1 MSATLRRAVLLPALA
16 AALLAASGCAYL
28 RHRAEDFA
36 EIADVGLTVSRKPQW
51 AFYNSFESLAAGGY
65 ADYEATFIGWG
76 GGQFGATRHYLKAW
90 GALVWG
96 DERVGWGDYDVDE
109 PGTLY
114 EQTVG
119 LVGMPAGM
127 ATGRSTPH
135 YVPT

>member
-1 MSATLRRAVLLPALA
+1 MSTTIRRAVLLPALA
-16 AALLAASGCAYL
+16 AALLAASGCAYV

-36 EIADVGLTVSRKPQW
+36 EIADIGLTVSGKPRL
-51 AFYNSFESLAAGGY
+51 AFYNSFESVVTAGY

-76 GGQFGATRHYLKAW
+76 GGRFGVTPHYLDAW
-90 GALVWG
+90 GAVAWG
-96 DERVGWGDYDVDE
+96 EERVGWGHYDVDD

-127 ATGRSTPH
+127 ASGRSNPH